1 MSLARLHIEPAA
13 RAITASAAA
22 SGEAALMQPVATTPV
37 EQMAGTGTTPNA
49 FDAEIAAARVWALG
63 VYEAIA
69 LAVCRRCAAVVA
81 VSTVGF
87 NALDAMNE
95 DNALDLSGVVERS

>member
-13 RAITASAAA
+13 RASIANAAA
-22 SGEAALMQPVATTPV
+22 SSEAALMQTVASAPV
-37 EQMAGTGTTPNA
+37 EQTAGMNTTPNA
-49 FDAEIAAARVWALG
+49 FDAEIAAARAWALG
-63 VYEAIA
+63 VHEAMA
-69 LAVCRRCAAVVA
+69 LAVGRRCAAVAA

-95 DNALDLSGVVERS
+95 DNAVDLCSVVERS